1 MVGTGWDPA
10 QYERFQRER
19 TAPFH
24 DLAARVRPG
33 KRMRVL
39 DLGCGTGELTRELH
53 RELAAAETL
62 GLDSS
67 LTMLARS
74 DDFAEEGL
82 SFRHGHIERFEEG
95 GWDLVLS
102 NAALHWLDDHEA
114 LLERLVG
121 LLAPGGQLAI
131 QVPANHDYPT
141 HVAGT
146 EVAQAPPFRDALSGY
161 VMRSGVLEPV
171 EYARHLHCLGLEDT
185 EVRLRVY
192 AHELPDRGAVL
203 EWVKGAY
210 LTAYQQRLP
219 KRLWESFLGRYQER
233 LYLMLK
239 DERPFFYPFKR
250 ILLWGTKPLAG

>member
-1 MVGTGWDPA
+1 MPGQGWDPA

-33 KRMRVL
+33 KKMRVL

-62 GLDSS
+62 GVDRS
-67 LTMLARS
+67 LSMLARS
-74 DDFAEEGL
+74 DDFADDGL
-82 SFRHGHIERFEEG
+82 HFRHGDIERFDEG
-95 GWDLVLS
+95 GWDLVFS
-102 NAALHWLDDHEA
+102 NAALHWVEDHET

-131 QVPANHDYPT
+131 QVPANHEYPT

-161 VMRSGVLEPV
+161 VVRYGVLDPV
-171 EYARHLHCLGLEDT
+171 AYAALFHRLGIEDS
-185 EVRLRVY
+185 EVRMRVY
-192 AHELPDRGAVL
+192 AHELPSRDAIV

-210 LTAYQQRLP
+210 LTAYKERLP

-233 LYLMLK
+233 LFLMLK
-239 DERPFFYPFKR
+239 DERPFFFPYKR
-250 ILLWGTKPLAG
+250 ILMWGRRPR